1 MKRRTVA
8 AMQLNVLAVMV
19 PNAVAATQPKAM
31 AAQSQEQRHLI
42 SEVSE

>member
-1 MKRRTVA
+1 
-8 AMQLNVLAVMV
+8 MQLNVLAVMV